1 MKNKSVTKFNYD
13 GVDTKGP
20 GPLDPGV
27 YRAKITNAELKTSK
41 AGNDMIVVDLEVFE
55 DGQGNELPKRRKL
68 TDRVVVTEKAL
79 FRVAILAEALGLAN
93 LEDDAEDTIKDWCEQ
108 VKTAGADG
116 VWLRIAHEPYSAIND
131 QGETETRQSMRVG
144 RYLKTASVA
153 DSRTI
158 GASSSSNGATSEAP
172 MRRPRKTG
180 GATAEA

>member
-1 MKNKSVTKFNYD
+1 MKNKQTTKFSYE

-20 GPLDPGV
+20 APLEPGV

-41 AGNDMIVVDLEVFE
+41 QGNDMIEVSLEVFE
-55 DGQGNELPKRRKL
+55 DGQGNELPKKRKL

-79 FRVAILAEALGLAN
+79 FRVAILAEALSIPN
-93 LEDDAEDTIKDWCEQ
+93 LEDDAEDTIKDWCE
-108 VKTAGADG
+108 KIKEAGSDG
-116 VWLRIAHEPYSAIND
+116 VWMRLAHEPYQAIND
-131 QGETETRQSMRVG
+131 QGESETRQSMRVG

-158 GASSSSNGATSEAP
+158 GASNGAATEAP
-172 MRRPRKTG
+172 RRPRRTG